1 MAYKSTALATRPAS
15 DVALVEEP
23 DSVGASGPLD
33 LSGLTSIVG
42 YPLRRA
48 QIAVF
53 EDFARRFA
61 ALDLTPAQYST
72 LVAIGDNPG
81 RESIRNRRSARHSS
95 ARTFVAM
102 MDELRAVAAS
112 RERTRSELDRRSK
125 RRGLDFGAGRSLARK
140 RARRAGQLR
149 SGRDRCAA
157 GPRYARAALVT
168 TLLQA
173 RDALSAFETNEPRPD
188 AQGRGTRAGNAIRT
202 DGKSCSA
209 ARRWRWTPFLGEG
222 AGGEGA
228 QDRHHERH
236 VGRLRRFSGPRVR

>member
-1 MAYKSTALATRPAS
+1 MAYKSAALATRPVS

-81 RESIRNRRSARHSS
+81 RNQSEIAGALGIQRPN
-95 ARTFVAM
+95 FVAM
-102 MDELRAVAAS
+102 MDELQRRGLA
-112 RERTRSELDRRSK
+112 ERTRSGADRRSNAVALTSAG
-125 RRGLDFGAGRSLARK
+125 RALLERGLSL
-140 RARRAGQLR
+140 
-149 SGRDRCAA
+149 
-157 GPRYARAALVT
+157 
-168 TLLQA
+168 
-173 RDALSAFETNEPRPD
+173 
-188 AQGRGTRAGNAIRT
+188 I
-202 DGKSCSA
+202 
-209 ARRWRWTPFLGEG
+209 
-222 AGGEGA
+222 
-228 QDRHHERH
+228 HI
-236 VGRLRRFSGPRVR
+236 